1 MPKEITLDEYKEVA
15 PEFFD
20 KFNYVSEKLP
30 KDTSAEDIVKVMQTL
45 ASLVIKKRQAAKQ
58 NTVGFMKDEIEN
70 A

>member
-20 KFNYVSEKLP
+20 KFNYVSGQLP
-30 KDTSAEDIVKVMQTL
+30 KGTSAEDIVKVMQQL
-45 ASLVIKKRQAAKQ
+45 AGLVIKKRASKTQ
-58 NTVGFMKDEIEN
+58 NKVGFMKDEIEN